1 MAYSAPRTWD
11 GTETSHATYLQTMRA
26 NNDALWDRL
35 PTINIGFAGAQLTSS
50 GTGGQKIWRFQ
61 HRLRYLHY
69 HFDVIQSTIDEV
81 KLFVTSDLNSL
92 GTAYVTHGGTYNGG
106 DIMTSAGSDGG
117 SPVDLN
123 ALTVGTLYWVVVR
136 MEIASGGGRVFVRNL
151 YESSEA

>member
-35 PTINIGFAGAQLTSS
+35 PTINIGFAGAIVY
-50 GTGGQKIWRFQ
+50 GDNNYKFWRMQ

-69 HFDVIQSTIDEV
+69 HFQTGNDNVTAA
-81 KLFVTSDLNSL
+81 KLFVTQDLTTMGTNKVSHGGSYSNDVIMSSAGGDS
-92 GTAYVTHGGTYNGG
+92 GTA
-106 DIMTSAGSDGG
+106 I
-117 SPVDLN
+117 DLSS
-123 ALTVGTLYWVVVR
+123 LTVGDYYYVVV
-136 MEIASGGGRVFVRNL
+136 EVEGTSSKLYVLNL